1 MEETFFVYILKCGD
15 DSYYVGSTNNIEKRI
30 ERHSA
35 SEAAEWIKN
44 RLPIKIVYQEKHETL
59 LSARQREK
67 QIKGWSRKKKENLIN
82 GVWKKI

>member
-35 SEAAEWIKN
+35 GEAAKWIKN
-44 RLPIKIVYQEKHETL
+44 RLPIKILYQEKHETL

-67 QIKGWSRKKKENLIN
+67 QIKGWSRKKKENLIT
-82 GVWKKI
+82 GTWKKI